1 MINLLKYKLKM
12 KLSEL
17 WLRLHAK
24 NCIPSDKQD
33 R

>member
-17 WLRLHAK
+17 WLRLAAK
-24 NCIPSDKQD
+24 SCVPLDKQD

>member
-12 KLSEL
+12 TLSEL
-17 WLRLHAK
+17 WLRLAAK
-24 NCIPSDKQD
+24 NCAPLDKQN